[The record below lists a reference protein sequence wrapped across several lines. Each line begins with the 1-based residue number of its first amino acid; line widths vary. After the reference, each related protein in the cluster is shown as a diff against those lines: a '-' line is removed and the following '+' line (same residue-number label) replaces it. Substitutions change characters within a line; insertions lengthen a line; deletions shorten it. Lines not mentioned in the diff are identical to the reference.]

1 MWFGT
6 GVLDVA
12 DPPEPLWEGYEQPP
26 LMIQEEMR
34 AKWIDRRTCVVP
46 DVSKEGSSLYVIN
59 EDALVPFAASMAKVN
74 ADDKLA
80 SIG

>member
-1 MWFGT
+1 
-6 GVLDVA
+6 
-12 DPPEPLWEGYEQPP
+12 
-26 LMIQEEMR
+26 MIQEEMC

-59 EDALVPFAASMAKVN
+59 EDALVPFAASTSMAKVN